1 MGLLGGNGRG
11 VRKAVALVGLGL
23 VGVVLASCSVR
34 SRRDSAVP
42 GKEVTFDD
50 ACNLQPYFDER
61 RAENLAPPKANDETL
76 ATNAKGQTIGEG
88 NYVLSDN
95 LARKRFAKL
104 LREEYAGIPPKI
116 IESVEGHDGPIILHV
131 RWWDAGRIRR
141 IRPDD
146 DAVVITPRG
155 EVELPPN
162 MCVSDFLFGADVY
175 AMRARYLKNEVNM
188 ATGKPMVAPDS
199 SGSASA
205 TPSQAPPTPPAPPPA
220 PSGSAN

>member
-1 MGLLGGNGRG
+1 MAFSGRRAAAAAVVLAAG
-11 VRKAVALVGLGL
+11 VAS
-23 VGVVLASCSVR
+23 LASCSVR

-50 ACNLQPYFDER
+50 ACGLQPYFDER
-61 RAENLAPPKANDETL
+61 RAEKLGPPKANDETL

-88 NYVLSDN
+88 NYVLSDT

-104 LREEYAGIPPKI
+104 LREEYVGIPPKI
-116 IESVEGHDGPIILHV
+116 IEAVEGHDDPVVIHV

-146 DAVVITPRG
+146 DAVVRTPRG
-155 EVELPPN
+155 EIELPPN

-188 ATGKPMVAPDS
+188 ATGKPMVAPDG
-199 SGSASA
+199 SGSAEPSTSA
-205 TPSQAPPTPPAPPPA
+205 PAPVPPAPPASSPPPA
-220 PSGSAN
+220 PSASK